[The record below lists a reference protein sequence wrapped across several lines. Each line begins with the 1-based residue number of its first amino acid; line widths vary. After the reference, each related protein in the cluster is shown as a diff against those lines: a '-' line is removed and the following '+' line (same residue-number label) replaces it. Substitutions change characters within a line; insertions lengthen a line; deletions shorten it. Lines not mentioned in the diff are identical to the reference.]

1 MSTPAP
7 PRQAGRVPGRT
18 RPWPPALSAVP
29 ALVFALLTW
38 QVLAD
43 GPLLRT
49 DERVSRWLVRPDRAG
64 ELLSDLGDVQVA
76 LPVLL
81 VVAAYVA
88 RRGRAAGLARWWL
101 PPVAALVCL
110 ALVPLVVVPVK
121 DWTDRPGTPVEPPAT
136 GYFPSG
142 HTATAL
148 LAYGGAVLVLLPWL
162 RSGRARR
169 GAVAAGA
176 LLVLGVSYG
185 LVRRGFHWPLDVVA
199 SWCLGA
205 VLLGALGR
213 VVRRAQADHAK
224 PAHPGPALLR
234 PGQTSPPGAAPTV
247 DPERHSTSPMRKGRD
262 SHMPQEPVVGAAH
275 AFWLAGRQATGTDTF
290 EVTSPWDGR
299 TVATVSVPT
308 DAQTEEAV
316 AAAYAVREDFAAT
329 PAHVRAAAL
338 DHVSRRLAER
348 TEEIARLIS
357 AENGKPIKWA
367 RGEVG
372 RAVSVFRF
380 AAEEA
385 RRFNGGEAQRL
396 DTDAGG
402 QGRLALT
409 RRFPKGVVLGIA
421 PFNFPLNL
429 CAHKVAPA
437 IAAGAPIILKPAPAT
452 PLSGLIL
459 GELLAETDLPA
470 GSWSILPV
478 PNDRMADLV
487 QDERL
492 PVISFTGSEKVGYA
506 IMDSVPRKHCTLEL
520 GGNGAAV
527 VLADYASD
535 ADLDWAAT
543 RIATFSNYQGGQS
556 CISVQRVIADA
567 AVYDRLLPRIVAA
580 VEAQVTGDPAD
591 DATDV
596 GPLVSE
602 DAAKR
607 VESWVSEAVEAGA
620 QLLTGGK
627 RDGASYAPTVLTDVP
642 AGTTLSCEEVFGPV
656 LTVQKVDGEAEAFA
670 AVNDSKYG
678 LQAGVFTHDLQ
689 VAFRAH
695 RALEVGGVVI
705 GDVPSYRADQMPYGG
720 AKQSGVGREGVRF
733 AMEDY
738 TYERVLVLTGLAL

>member
-1 MSTPAP
+1 MTST
-7 PRQAGRVPGRT
+7 
-18 RPWPPALSAVP
+18 
-29 ALVFALLTW
+29 
-38 QVLAD
+38 
-43 GPLLRT
+43 
-49 DERVSRWLVRPDRAG
+49 
-64 ELLSDLGDVQVA
+64 
-76 LPVLL
+76 
-81 VVAAYVA
+81 
-88 RRGRAAGLARWWL
+88 
-101 PPVAALVCL
+101 
-110 ALVPLVVVPVK
+110 
-121 DWTDRPGTPVEPPAT
+121 
-136 GYFPSG
+136 
-142 HTATAL
+142 
-148 LAYGGAVLVLLPWL
+148 
-162 RSGRARR
+162 
-169 GAVAAGA
+169 
-176 LLVLGVSYG
+176 
-185 LVRRGFHWPLDVVA
+185 
-199 SWCLGA
+199 
-205 VLLGALGR
+205 
-213 VVRRAQADHAK
+213 
-224 PAHPGPALLR
+224 
-234 PGQTSPPGAAPTV
+234 
-247 DPERHSTSPMRKGRD
+247 
-262 SHMPQEPVVGAAH
+262 H
-275 AFWLAGRQATGTDTF
+275 AFWLAGRRVAGEDTF
-290 EVTSPWDGR
+290 DVTSPWDGR
-299 TVATVSVPT
+299 LVGRVAVP
-308 DAQTEEAV
+308 DDEQIEEAV
-316 AAAYAVREDFAAT
+316 AAAYAVGDEFAAT

-338 DHVSRRLAER
+338 DHVSRRLGER

-357 AENGKPIKWA
+357 AENGKPVKWA

-396 DTDAGG
+396 DTDLGG

-429 CAHKVAPA
+429 CAHKIAPA
-437 IAAGAPIILKPAPAT
+437 IAAGVPIILKPAPAT
-452 PLSGLIL
+452 PLSGLII
-459 GELLAETDLPA
+459 GELLAEAAAEGAELPA

-527 VLADYASD
+527 VLGDYASD

-567 AVYDRLLPRIVAA
+567 SVYDRLLPRIVAA
-580 VEAQVTGDPAD
+580 VEAQGTGDPGD

-607 VESWVSEAVEAGA
+607 VEAWVKEAVEAGA
-620 QLLTGGK
+620 SLLTGGD
-627 RDGASYAPTVLTDVP
+627 RDGATYAPTVLTDVP
-642 AGTTLSCEEVFGPV
+642 ADTTISCEEVFGPV
-656 LTVQKVDGEAEAFA
+656 LTVQKVNGEDEAFA
-670 AVNDSKYG
+670 AVNSSKYG
-678 LQAGVFTHDLQ
+678 LQAGVFTRDLQ
-689 VAFRAH
+689 AAFRAH

-720 AKQSGVGREGVRF
+720 AKQSGVGREGVKF
-733 AMEDY
+733 AMDDY